1 VVARIGG
8 DEFAIVLEGVK
19 SREIAEEVA
28 AKLVRAIADPA
39 TVLPSAPQ
47 LGVSIGVAMWPDD
60 GGSIAELLQAADRA
74 MYRAKRVESDEQI
87 DAA

>member
-1 VVARIGG
+1 
-8 DEFAIVLEGVK
+8 
-19 SREIAEEVA
+19 
-28 AKLVRAIADPA
+28 
-39 TVLPSAPQ
+39 
-47 LGVSIGVAMWPDD
+47 VSIGVAMWPDD